1 MRAGCWELVGFAVQ
15 QALMQLHF
23 LQQVEAYVRYF
34 ALGVVGAEL
43 VSEAVGRFVFAVKA
57 FLALGWMDSVV
68 VVVVVLLV
76 DRDLLVSAYDLAA
89 EEALYF

>member
-68 VVVVVLLV
+68 VVVVLLV